1 MLEKAVRLLL
11 AAGFLMLLAGCIFG
25 FLSQWSYAALIWIG
39 AFGCFVAAVN
49 FKNIRENNKENERE
63 KKQ

>member
-39 AFGCFVAAVN
+39 AFGCFVAAIN
-49 FKNIRENNKENERE
+49 FKNF
-63 KKQ
+63 KK